1 MRTHSPH
8 SDHAH
13 PETLDLF
20 LDPPMNHD
28 TLHPNPPARPAPFGR
43 SPHQSSFTSLTL
55 VALGAGLAVGGAWVI
70 QRAPEWLVGGLEQV
84 PIVRALPFGEDAAA
98 GSTPA
103 PLTNP
108 VQTADPLPNRRSA
121 VVPGQGVAEIVAAIG
136 PAVVRID
143 ATKSVTPNV
152 PPEFDNPVFRQF
164 FGAQLPDRAP
174 KTESGIG
181 SGFIL
186 QSDGQIV
193 TNAHVVAGADAV
205 NVTLTDGRT
214 LPGRVVGVDPVTDV
228 AVVDIEADNLPT
240 IQPAPMDQLQV
251 GATTIAIGNPLGL
264 DHTVTTGII
273 SALGRPSSQVG
284 IPNQRVDFI
293 QTDAAINPGN
303 SGGPLLDDQG
313 RVIGMNTAIANGAQ
327 GIGFAIPIDTVQ
339 RIVAGL
345 VRDGKVAHAY
355 LGIQMTGLTP
365 EVKDQINGDPNS
377 GLTVTADQG
386 ILVLRVMPNSP
397 AAQSGLRA
405 GDVIE
410 QVDGQA
416 VQEAA
421 DFQGLVEAKAP
432 GDRLTLTLR
441 RQGQTSQLSLQ
452 LGSLPT
458 STSPE

>member
-1 MRTHSPH
+1 
-8 SDHAH
+8 
-13 PETLDLF
+13 
-20 LDPPMNHD
+20 
-28 TLHPNPPARPAPFGR
+28 
-43 SPHQSSFTSLTL
+43 
-55 VALGAGLAVGGAWVI
+55 
-70 QRAPEWLVGGLEQV
+70 VGGLEQV
-84 PIVRALPFGEDAAA
+84 PIVRAFQLGETTGETAGETATQTNPDGLANSTPTPPPRNQRLAAA
-98 GSTPA
+98 
-103 PLTNP
+103 
-108 VQTADPLPNRRSA
+108 
-121 VVPGQGVAEIVAAIG
+121 PGQGVADIVAAIG

-143 ATKSVTPNV
+143 ATKSVTANV
-152 PPEFDNPVFRQF
+152 PPEFDNPIFRQF

-186 QSDGQIV
+186 KSDGQIV

-205 NVTLTDGRT
+205 SVTLTDGRT

-228 AVVDIEADNLPT
+228 AVVNIEANDLPT
-240 IQPAPMDQLQV
+240 IQPAPMDQLRV
-251 GATTIAIGNPLGL
+251 GAETIAIGNPLGL
-264 DHTVTTGII
+264 DNTVTTGIV

-284 IPNQRVDFI
+284 IPDKRVDFI

-339 RIVAGL
+339 RIVTGL
-345 VRDGKVAHAY
+345 VRDGQVAHAY
-355 LGIQMTGLTP
+355 LGIQMTALTP
-365 EVKDQINGDPNS
+365 EVKDHINGDPNS

-410 QVDGQA
+410 QVDGRP
-416 VQEAA
+416 VQDAA
-421 DFQGLVEAKAP
+421 DFQGLVEAKKP
-432 GDRLTLTLR
+432 GDRLSLSLR
-441 RQGQTSQLSLQ
+441 RQGQTSQVSLQ
-452 LGSLPT
+452 LGSLPMPNA
-458 STSPE
+458 PE

>member
-1 MRTHSPH
+1 MQTHSPKPH
-8 SDHAH
+8 TEMVDSHTPHDA
-13 PETLDLF
+13 
-20 LDPPMNHD
+20 LDPSSQVSRGLSM
-28 TLHPNPPARPAPFGR
+28 R
-43 SPHQSSFTSLTL
+43 SPQKSPQKLRLTSLAL
-55 VALGAGLAVGGAWVI
+55 VAMGAGLAVGGSWVI
-70 QRAPEWLVGGLEQV
+70 QRAPEWVMGGLEQV
-84 PIVRALPFGEDAAA
+84 PMVRALPFGDATDRPSQTLANT
-98 GSTPA
+98 TPTA
-103 PLTNP
+103 PQTNQRP
-108 VQTADPLPNRRSA
+108 AIASA
-121 VVPGQGVAEIVAAIG
+121 PGQGVADIVAAIG

-186 QSDGQIV
+186 KSDGQIV

-228 AVVDIEADNLPT
+228 AVVDIDANDLPT
-240 IQPAPMDQLQV
+240 IKPAPMDQLRV
-251 GATTIAIGNPLGL
+251 GAATIAIGNPLGL
-264 DHTVTTGII
+264 DNTVTTGIV

-284 IPNQRVDFI
+284 IPDKRVDFI

-345 VRDGKVAHAY
+345 VRDGQVAHAY
-355 LGIQMTGLTP
+355 LGIQMTTLTP
-365 EVKDQINGDPNS
+365 EVKNNLNGDPNS

-410 QVDGQA
+410 QVDGQP
-416 VQEAA
+416 VQDAA
-421 DFQGLVEAKAP
+421 DFQGLVEAKVP
-432 GDRLTLTLR
+432 GDRLSLSLL
-441 RQGQTSQLSLQ
+441 RQGQSSQINLE
-452 LGSLPT
+452 LGALPT
-458 STSPE
+458 PNSSQ